1 MATNRSKTREQLLAE
16 FDKIKQELAKTKK
29 LEKVLIASN
38 QQLEASEQ
46 QLNALNQ
53 QLAASNQQLTASDEK
68 FRSVVEASPM
78 GMHFYILKPEG
89 KLVFSGA
96 NPAADVLLGIDNRQF
111 IGKTIEEAFPP
122 LSDTEIP
129 QAYKDAAAHGKRWQT
144 EQVIYDDGKISGAF
158 EVYAFQTLPGK
169 MVAVFLDI
177 TKQKQIEQKNEHFSR
192 IFKDSLNEIY
202 FFDADNLKFIEVNKA
217 AQQNLGYTMEDMQ
230 EFTPV
235 AIKPEFTKESFL
247 KIVAPLLNGNKRK
260 IVFETV
266 HKRKDHSLYNVE
278 VHLQLLHFDK
288 EALFVAII
296 LDITKRKR
304 AEEKLKISHQQL
316 FASEQQLRATNQQ
329 LEANEQQLKA
339 ANQQLEASNQ
349 QLRESEKTLKKEKE
363 FSEKIID
370 TSSAVI
376 IGLDKDRLIR
386 IFNKGAERT
395 TDYKKAEVIGKDWFE
410 LVLPVEDLEKMDKVW
425 KNTWGAS
432 SYSFENVILT
442 KEGEK
447 RIISWQSAGLY
458 KEEDSANHLL
468 ISIGEDITERKK
480 ALEEIT
486 NKEKQFRSVIES
498 AGDAIFLADYE
509 TTQIILTNN
518 RACRSLGY
526 THKELLSKKVSDLTN
541 EVVPDEIW
549 KRRWSNMPMDKAVTI
564 ELEHRRKDGSIF
576 PAEVR
581 MSVLIYNGK
590 KTILGFARD
599 ISERKK
605 FLQDLIDAKRETEIS
620 ERKFRELFEK
630 SGDSIL
636 ILENRK
642 FVDCN
647 SATIKLLDY
656 SNKEEFLNTHPS
668 KISPLYQPDGRLSY
682 EKAEEMMDTAIEKRT
697 HRFEWDHLKSNG
709 EIVPVEVLLTSISNE
724 KGKEIIHTVWRDIT
738 ERRMA
743 QKRITDALEKA
754 TESDRLK
761 SAFLAN
767 MSHEIRTPMNGIIG
781 FTNLLNDPDLN
792 STERRKYTAIINRS
806 SERLLNTIN
815 DLIDIS
821 KIESGQMKVTFIEIS
836 INKLLDE
843 LYGFFKPEVTL
854 KGLSLISLPT
864 FDDMEDIVLTDDAKL
879 HGILTNLIK
888 NAIKFTEKGSI
899 TFGYYL
905 KDDFIEFFVKDTGI
919 GIPENRQQAV
929 FSRFVQADI
938 EDTRAIEGSG
948 LGLTISKAYV
958 EMLGGKMWLLSE
970 EGKGSSFR
978 FTIPY
983 TPTTDRKSAPK
994 ATGKTLKEPVSGNLE
1009 LLIVEDEET
1018 SSYFLEIIL
1027 KNRFREIIFAK
1038 TGKEAIEICRN
1049 NPEID
1054 IVLMDIKMPEMNG
1067 YEATREIRKFNKE
1080 VVIIAQTA
1088 FALAGDKEKAIEAGC
1103 DDYIPKPID
1112 KELLLEMINHHVKK
1126 KKGI

>member
-1 MATNRSKTREQLLAE
+1 MSTNISKTREQLLAE
-16 FDKIKQELAKTKK
+16 LDILKQKLVKTTK

-46 QLNALNQ
+46 QLSALNQ
-53 QLAASNQQLTASDEK
+53 QLAASNLQLAASDEK

-78 GMHFYILKPEG
+78 GMHFYTLKPDG

-96 NPAADVLLGIDNRQF
+96 NPAADVLLGVDNKQF

-129 QAYKDAAAHGKRWQT
+129 GAYKDVAAHGKIWQT
-144 EQVIYDDGKISGAF
+144 EQVIYDDEKISGAF
-158 EVYAFQTLPGK
+158 EVHAFQTLPGK
-169 MVAVFLDI
+169 MVALFLDI
-177 TKQKQIEQKNEHFSR
+177 TEKKRIEKKNEHFSR

-202 FFDADNLKFIEVNKA
+202 FFDADNLKFIEANKA
-217 AQQNLGYTMEDMQ
+217 ARQNLGYTLEEMQ
-230 EFTPV
+230 EFTPIV
-235 AIKPEFTKESFL
+235 IKPEFTKESFS
-247 KIVAPLLNGNKRK
+247 KIVAPLRNGKKRK

-266 HKRKDHSLYNVE
+266 HKRKDQSLYNVE
-278 VHLQLLHFDK
+278 VHLQLLHFEK
-288 EALFVAII
+288 KALFAAII

-304 AEEKLKISHQQL
+304 AEEKLKASHQQL
-316 FASEQQLRATNQQ
+316 SASEQQLRATNQQ
-329 LEANEQQLKA
+329 LEANEQQLMA

-376 IGLDKDRLIR
+376 IGLDKNRLIR
-386 IFNKGAERT
+386 LFNKGAERIT
-395 TDYKKAEVIGKDWFE
+395 GYTKAEVIGKDWVEF
-410 LVLPVEDLEKMDKVW
+410 VLPAENMEKMGKVW
-425 KNTWGAS
+425 KNIWGAS
-432 SYSFENVILT
+432 SFSFENMILT
-442 KEGEK
+442 KTGES

-458 KEEDSANHLL
+458 KDEDSANHLL

-526 THKELLSKKVSDLTN
+526 THKELLSKKVSDLTSR
-541 EVVPDEIW
+541 VVPEDLW
-549 KRRWSNMPMDKAVTI
+549 KKSWEKMPMDKAVTI
-564 ELEHRRKDGSIF
+564 ELELRRKNGSIF
-576 PAEVR
+576 PAELR

-590 KTILGFARD
+590 KTVLGFARD

-605 FLQDLIDAKRETEIS
+605 FIEDLIDAKQDAEMS

-656 SNKEEFLNTHPS
+656 SSKEEFLNTHPS

-743 QKRITDALEKA
+743 QKKITDALEKA

-781 FTNLLNDPDLN
+781 FTNLLNDSDLN
-792 STERRKYTAIINRS
+792 STERQKYTAIINKS
-806 SERLLNTIN
+806 SVRLLNTIN

-821 KIESGQMKVTFIEIS
+821 KIEAGQIKVSLNEIS

-843 LYGFFKPEVTL
+843 LHGFFKPEVTL
-854 KGLSLISLPT
+854 KGLSLISLPSLA
-864 FDDMEDIVLTDDAKL
+864 DNEDTVLTDGVKL

-888 NAIKFTEKGSI
+888 NAIKFTEKGRI

-905 KDDFIEFFVKDTGI
+905 KEEFIEFFVKDTGI
-919 GIPENRQQAV
+919 GIPKNRQQAI
-929 FSRFVQADI
+929 FNRFVQADI
-938 EDTRAIEGSG
+938 EDTRVFEGSG
-948 LGLTISKAYV
+948 LGLTISKNYI
-958 EMLGGKMWLLSE
+958 EMLGGEIWLLSE
-970 EGKGSSFR
+970 VGKGSCFK
-978 FTIPY
+978 FTVPY
-983 TPTTDRKSAPK
+983 ISTTERKPVPK
-994 ATGKTLKEPVSGNLE
+994 ATGKPRKEPVSGNLE

-1027 KNRFREIIFAK
+1027 KNRFREIISAK

-1054 IVLMDIKMPEMNG
+1054 IILMDIKMPEMSG

-1088 FALAGDKEKAIEAGC
+1088 FALAGDKKKAIEAGC
-1103 DDYIPKPID
+1103 DDYISKPID
-1112 KELLLEMINHHVKK
+1112 KEILLGMINHHIKK

>member
-1 MATNRSKTREQLLAE
+1 MVKDTYKTRKQLLAE
-16 FDKIKQELAKTKK
+16 LDALKQKLAGTRK

-46 QLNALNQ
+46 QLGALNQQLVANEQQLRAANQ

-78 GMHFYILKPEG
+78 GMHFYTLQPDG

-96 NPAADVLLGIDNRQF
+96 NPAADVLLGVDNRQF

-122 LSDTEIP
+122 LSGTEISE
-129 QAYKDAAAHGKRWQT
+129 AYKDAAAHGKNWQT
-144 EQVIYDDGKISGAF
+144 EQVIYNDGKISGAF

-202 FFDADNLKFIEVNKA
+202 FFDADSLKFSQANKA
-217 AQQNLGYTMEDMQ
+217 ARQNLGYSMEELREM
-230 EFTPV
+230 TPLT
-235 AIKPEFTKESFL
+235 IKPEFTEELFSKV
-247 KIVAPLLNGNKRK
+247 VAPLRNGKKRK

-266 HKRKDHSLYNVE
+266 HKRKDKTLYNVE
-278 VHLQLLHFDK
+278 VHLQLLHFENEDMF
-288 EALFVAII
+288 AAII
-296 LDITKRKR
+296 LDITARKK
-304 AEEKLKISHQQL
+304 AEEKLKASNLQL
-316 FASEQQLRATNQQ
+316 YASEQQLKAANQQ
-329 LEANEQQLKA
+329 LGANEQQLRA

-349 QLRESEKTLKKEKE
+349 QLRE
-363 FSEKIID
+363 
-370 TSSAVI
+370 
-376 IGLDKDRLIR
+376 
-386 IFNKGAERT
+386 
-395 TDYKKAEVIGKDWFE
+395 
-410 LVLPVEDLEKMDKVW
+410 
-425 KNTWGAS
+425 
-432 SYSFENVILT
+432 
-442 KEGEK
+442 
-447 RIISWQSAGLY
+447 
-458 KEEDSANHLL
+458 
-468 ISIGEDITERKK
+468 
-480 ALEEIT
+480 
-486 NKEKQFRSVIES
+486 
-498 AGDAIFLADYE
+498 
-509 TTQIILTNN
+509 
-518 RACRSLGY
+518 
-526 THKELLSKKVSDLTN
+526 
-541 EVVPDEIW
+541 
-549 KRRWSNMPMDKAVTI
+549 
-564 ELEHRRKDGSIF
+564 
-576 PAEVR
+576 
-581 MSVLIYNGK
+581 
-590 KTILGFARD
+590 
-599 ISERKK
+599 
-605 FLQDLIDAKRETEIS
+605 S

-647 SATIKLLDY
+647 SATIKLLGYY
-656 SNKEEFLNTHPS
+656 SKEEFLNTHPS

-682 EKAEEMMDTAIEKRT
+682 EKAEEMMDAAIEKRT
-697 HRFEWDHLKSNG
+697 HRFEWDHLNSNG
-709 EIVPVEVLLTSISNE
+709 EIVPVEVLLTAISNE

-738 ERRMA
+738 GQKIA
-743 QKRITDALEKA
+743 QKKIVDALEKA

-781 FTNLLNDPDLN
+781 FTTLLNDPDLN
-792 STERRKYTAIINRS
+792 NTERQKYTTIINKS
-806 SERLLNTIN
+806 SDRLLNTIN

-821 KIESGQMKVTFIEIS
+821 KIEAGQMKVTFTETS
-836 INKLLDE
+836 INRLFDE

-854 KGLSLISLPT
+854 KGLSLVSLPT
-864 FDDMEDIVLTDDAKL
+864 LAEPEDTILSDNAKL

-919 GIPENRQQAV
+919 GIPENRQQAI
-929 FSRFVQADI
+929 FNRFVQADI

-958 EMLGGKMWLLSE
+958 EMLGGKMWMLSE

-983 TPTTDRKSAPK
+983 TLATDQKATPK
-994 ATGKTLKEPVSGNLE
+994 ATGKPLKVLVSRNLE

-1018 SSYFLEIIL
+1018 SSFFLETIL
-1027 KNRFREIIFAK
+1027 KNRFWKISSAK
-1038 TGKEAIEICRN
+1038 TGKEAIELCRK

-1054 IVLMDIKMPEMNG
+1054 IVLMDIKLPEMNG

-1088 FALAGDKEKAIEAGC
+1088 FALAGDKKRAIEAGC

-1112 KELLLEMINHHVKK
+1112 KEALLEMINHHIKK

>member
-1 MATNRSKTREQLLAE
+1 MATNSSKTREQLLAE
-16 FDKIKQELAKTKK
+16 LDKLKQELAKIMK
-29 LEKVLIASN
+29 LEKALK
-38 QQLEASEQ
+38 ESEEEYKGFYDNSPLPYQ
-46 QLNALNQ
+46 SLNEDGSFRDVNLTWLKALGY
-53 QLAASNQQLTASDEK
+53 TRDE
-68 FRSVVEASPM
+68 V
-78 GMHFYILKPEG
+78 
-89 KLVFSGA
+89 
-96 NPAADVLLGIDNRQF
+96 
-111 IGKTIEEAFPP
+111 IGKTPVDFLHPSWKPYFKKNFSAFKKRGY
-122 LSDTEIP
+122 LHDT
-129 QAYKDAAAHGKRWQT
+129 QFKMRHKDGYYIDALFEGRIGYHPDGSFKQTYCVFRDIT
-144 EQVIYDDGKISGAF
+144 EQKRAEEKI
-158 EVYAFQTLPGK
+158 
-169 MVAVFLDI
+169 
-177 TKQKQIEQKNEHFSR
+177 EHLSR
-192 IFKDSLNEIY
+192 IFEDSLNEIY
-202 FFDADNLKFIEVNKA
+202 LFDADSLKFSQANKA
-217 AQQNLGYTMEDMQ
+217 AQQNLGYTMEALQ
-230 EFTPV
+230 EMTPLT
-235 AIKPEFTKESFL
+235 IKPEFTEDLFSKV
-247 KIVAPLLNGNKRK
+247 VAPLRSGKKRK
-260 IVFETV
+260 IVFETI
-266 HKRKDHSLYNVE
+266 HKRKDKSLYNVE
-278 VHLQLLHFDK
+278 VHLQLLHF
-288 EALFVAII
+288 ENENMFAAII
-296 LDITKRKR
+296 LDITARKKV
-304 AEEKLKISHQQL
+304 EEKLKASNQQL
-316 FASEQQLRATNQQ
+316 SASEQQLRAANQQ
-329 LEANEQQLKA
+329 LSASEQQLRA

-349 QLRESEKTLKKEKE
+349 QLREGEKTLKKEKE

-386 IFNKGAERT
+386 IFNKGAERIIGYT
-395 TDYKKAEVIGKDWFE
+395 KAEVIGKDGFE
-410 LVLPVEDLEKMDKVW
+410 IAIPAENRGEMDKVW
-425 KNTWGAS
+425 KNIWGAP
-432 SYSFENVILT
+432 SYSFEHVILT
-442 KEGEK
+442 KTGEK
-447 RIISWQSAGLY
+447 KIISWQSAGLY
-458 KEEDSANHLL
+458 KDDDSANHLL

-486 NKEKQFRSVIES
+486 NKEKQFRAVIES
-498 AGDAIFLADYE
+498 AGDAIFLVDPE

-526 THKELLSKKVSDLTN
+526 THQELLTKKVSDITN
-541 EVVPDEIW
+541 GTVPDEVW
-549 KRRWSNMPMDKAVTI
+549 KRSWGNMPMDKAVTI
-564 ELEHRRKDGSIF
+564 ELEQRRKDGSAF

-590 KTILGFARD
+590 KTVLGFARD

-605 FLQDLIDAKRETEIS
+605 FLQELLEAKRKTERS
-620 ERKFRELFEK
+620 ERKFHELFEK
-630 SGDSIL
+630 SGDPIL
-636 ILENRK
+636 ILENRR

-647 SATIKLLDY
+647 SATIKLLGY
-656 SNKEEFLNTHPS
+656 HSKEEFLNTHPS

-682 EKAEEMMDTAIEKRT
+682 EKAEEMMDVAIEKRT
-697 HRFEWDHLKSNG
+697 HRFEWEHLKSNG
-709 EIVPVEVLLTSISNE
+709 EIIPVEVLLTSISSE

-738 ERRMA
+738 E
-743 QKRITDALEKA
+743 QKIAKKKIVDALEKA

-781 FTNLLNDPDLN
+781 FTTLLNDPDLN
-792 STERRKYTAIINRS
+792 SSDRQKYTAIINRS

-821 KIESGQMKVTFIEIS
+821 KIESGQMKVTFTQPS
-836 INKLLDE
+836 INKLFDE

-864 FDDMEDIVLTDDAKL
+864 LDNMEDVVLTDDAKL

-919 GIPENRQQAV
+919 GIPRNRQQAI
-929 FSRFVQADI
+929 FNRFEQADI
-938 EDTRAIEGSG
+938 EDTRAFEGSG

-958 EMLGGKMWLLSE
+958 EMLGGKIWLVSE
-970 EGKGSSFR
+970 EGNGSSFR

-983 TPTTDRKSAPK
+983 TPVTDQKAAPK
-994 ATGKTLKEPVSGNLE
+994 ATGKSLKVSISRN

-1018 SSYFLEIIL
+1018 SSFFLETIL

-1038 TGKEAIEICRN
+1038 SGKEAIELCRK

-1088 FALAGDKEKAIEAGC
+1088 FALAGDKQKAIEAGC

-1112 KELLLEMINHHVKK
+1112 KELLLEMINNHIKK
-1126 KKGI
+1126 KKDI